1 MIRRSVILA
10 ASMLQIV
17 FGIVQ
22 WTLIIVSVAG
32 TLALFTWIAVMFL
45 KKDR

>member
-1 MIRRSVILA
+1 MEKAFTVETLLGIL
-10 ASMLQIV
+10 
-17 FGIVQ
+17 Q
-22 WTLIIVSVAG
+22 WTIAILSVLG